1 MALYKVKKCK
11 EKAFNTH
18 DKRICMYWHSKSDR
32 RRNPFE
38 IPYACTECA
47 NQTETVSC
55 SDGDKCLRAHNML
68 ERMFHPELY
77 KITICQQGSKCE
89 RGKFC
94 AFAHSDEDRR
104 IPQSHSKGTLD
115 SATGSLDHIQPG
127 KLMSD
132 SKLLDSVQEK
142 LVRLIKVQGPDGII
156 SSELPKRYYEIYSE
170 RLELTDEAGEKF
182 RIKDLLLSHPHIS
195 VTMHKGVQP
204 KYVYTE
210 EAVESSELDA
220 RMIPIDDVVQ
230 IKKDVMSAADIL
242 NQRRRGPSSPLTID
256 LSMDPTIQQPT
267 SSFNFASAAAD
278 KSMMNGLG
286 FSSGGFNGI
295 SMNQNQLGS
304 SSLGSLGS
312 FNSMGTGSSLLG
324 NSDQMFGQFSNSA
337 LLQKPI
343 STNTTNN
350 QMYFNEVLNQQNPVG
365 NIGPNS
371 SNQLSSLLSN
381 FSNNTS
387 AVYQGSGR
395 LDDNSLGRINAA
407 EYAEKIAQAKSACNV
422 LQQQIYVL
430 QEINN
435 KKDEEI
441 KSHSF
446 QLNEANKLLHECK
459 ESYKNDKDKIS
470 NDLLKI
476 KNDLSS
482 LQKKFSEKENELI
495 STKKALELSNAELH
509 KLDLTK
515 NSLVPELKQLRTKLG
530 TVEQALE
537 KSKAQLES
545 SDKARHVLENEALSL
560 KTHNEALLRQIAH
573 FETQYVQK

>member
-47 NQTETVSC
+47 NQTETVTC
-55 SDGDKCLRAHNML
+55 ADGDKCLRAHNML

-104 IPQSHSKGTLD
+104 IPQSHTKGTLD
-115 SATGSLDHIQPG
+115 AATGSLDHIQPG

-132 SKLLDSVQEK
+132 SKLLDSVQDK
-142 LVRLIKVQGPDGII
+142 LVRLIKVQGADGII

-182 RIKDLLLSHPHIS
+182 RIKDLLLSHAHIS

-220 RMIPIDDVVQ
+220 RMIPTDDAQ
-230 IKKDVMSAADIL
+230 IKKDAVTAADLL

-267 SSFNFASAAAD
+267 SSFNFATAPSD

-286 FSSGGFNGI
+286 FNSGGFNGI

-304 SSLGSLGS
+304 SSLGGLGS

-324 NSDQMFGQFSNSA
+324 NSDLFGQFSNSS

-350 QMYFNEVLNQQNPVG
+350 QMYFNEILNQQNPVG

-381 FSNNTS
+381 FSNNS

-395 LDDNSLGRINAA
+395 LDDNRPNTA
-407 EYAEKIAQAKSACNV
+407 EYADKIAQAKSACNV

-435 KKDEEI
+435 KKDEEM

-446 QLNEANKLLHECK
+446 QLLEANKLLNECK

-470 NDLLKI
+470 NDLMKI

-545 SDKARHVLENEALSL
+545 SDKARSVLENEAQSL
-560 KTHNEALLRQIAH
+560 KSHNEALLRQIAQ